1 MTALQVWRLWGLF
14 VFLLLFATA
23 CDQPSL
29 PAPVPPPRTD
39 SIEGPV
45 AAKVERVIDGDTIQV
60 QAFIWLGESIT
71 IRVRIDG
78 IDAPE
83 PNGRCAEERRL
94 ATLAHDYLAERV
106 GRAPIKLTHIVYDK
120 YGGRVRATVSDAKG
134 DVGAALLRAGLARPY
149 HGERRA
155 PWCTSS

>member
-1 MTALQVWRLWGLF
+1 MARYYVWSLPIASGA
-14 VFLLLFATA
+14 LLFAAT

-29 PAPVPPPRTD
+29 PAPVSAPRTD

-60 QAFIWLGESIT
+60 QAVIWLGQSIT

-83 PNGRCAEERRL
+83 LHGRCAEERRL

-106 GRAPIKLTHIVYDK
+106 EHATIKLTHIVYDK

-134 DVGAALLRAGLARPY
+134 DIGEALLKAGLARPY

-155 PWCTSS
+155 PWCDSS

>member
-1 MTALQVWRLWGLF
+1 MARDHGWSVPILSGA
-14 VFLLLFATA
+14 LLFAAA

-29 PAPVPPPRTD
+29 PAPVRPPRTD

-45 AAKVERVIDGDTIQV
+45 AARVDRIIDGDTIQV
-60 QAFIWLGESIT
+60 QAAIWLGQTIT

-83 PNGRCAEERRL
+83 PEGRCAEERRL
-94 ATLAHDYLAERV
+94 AALARDYLAQRV
-106 GRAPIKLTHIVYDK
+106 DRAPIKLTHIVYDK
-120 YGGRVRATVSDAKG
+120 YGGRVRATVTDAKG

-155 PWCTSS
+155 PWCESS

>member
-1 MTALQVWRLWGLF
+1 MAQHRTWSLPTLSG
-14 VFLLLFATA
+14 LLLLTAA
-23 CDQPSL
+23 CDQPSQM
-29 PAPVPPPRTD
+29 APVRPPSTE

-60 QAFIWLGESIT
+60 QAAIWLGQSIT

-83 PNGRCAEERRL
+83 PEGRCPEERRL
-94 ATLAHDYLAERV
+94 AVLARDYLARRVERI
-106 GRAPIKLTHIVYDK
+106 PIKLTHIAYDK
-120 YGGRVRATVSDAKG
+120 YGGRVRATVSDARG
-134 DVGAALLRAGLARPY
+134 DVGAALIKAGLARPY

-155 PWCTSS
+155 PWCESS